1 VSDFTETLAQIYE
14 QHAEALQL
22 LVSNFR
28 KKNAELRKERP
39 ACQSSLF
46 YAWETFLQ
54 EIEAD
59 SQATTDVASAL
70 SRQVRTNRMSK
81 FNKIK
86 NMCCVSAIELPM
98 NMNKLKWLKIEL

>member
-1 VSDFTETLAQIYE
+1 MLTFFHIYLIISVSDFTETLAQIYE

-28 KKNAELRKERP
+28 KKNGELRKERP

-46 YAWETFLQ
+46 YAWEVFLQ

-70 SRQVRTNRMSK
+70 SRQVSHT
-81 FNKIK
+81 
-86 NMCCVSAIELPM
+86 
-98 NMNKLKWLKIEL
+98 